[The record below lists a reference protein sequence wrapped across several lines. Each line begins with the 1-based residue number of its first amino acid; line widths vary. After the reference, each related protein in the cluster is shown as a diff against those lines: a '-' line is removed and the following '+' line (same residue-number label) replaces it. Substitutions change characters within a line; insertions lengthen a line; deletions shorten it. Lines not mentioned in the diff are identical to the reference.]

1 MRREGRLFTSS
12 TTNITRSSFRIV
24 ARQATRARG
33 RASRRAISLHL
44 GEKCTQSSPAS
55 GPFRA
60 SATKVAHFGDGWA
73 SNLTAG
79 QAVGPLQAEA
89 DLAENL
95 IENVSDTAFW
105 VAHYRA
111 LETQRSDALFHDP
124 LASLLAGDRRKN
136 IAKAMPM
143 PFVTGWVVVVRTCII
158 DRYIQWA
165 LAQGVDAI
173 LNLGAGLD
181 TRPYRMDLQNSL
193 LWIEADYPHM
203 IEFKQARLS
212 NERPRC
218 HLERVSLDLAG
229 NLTERR
235 NLFGTVDAR
244 AKKFWFLP
252 RAWFPT

>member
-1 MRREGRLFTSS
+1 M
-12 TTNITRSSFRIV
+12 
-24 ARQATRARG
+24 
-33 RASRRAISLHL
+33 
-44 GEKCTQSSPAS
+44 
-55 GPFRA
+55 
-60 SATKVAHFGDGWA
+60 
-73 SNLTAG
+73 
-79 QAVGPLQAEA
+79 
-89 DLAENL
+89 AENL

-124 LASLLAGDRRKN
+124 LASLLAGDRGKN

-212 NERPRC
+212 NEKPRC
-218 HLERVSLDLAG
+218 HLERVSLDLA

-244 AKKFWFLP
+244 AKRFWFLP